1 MKSIELK
8 AFGKPHNV
16 TISEGVE
23 VEEYQTPRPK
33 KRSLLKAKRELKTW
47 SERNHYDRDDDW
59 EPLEKADMWF
69 IGLAFTLIGVF
80 LLWVWVRYG

>member
-33 KRSLLKAKRELKTW
+33 KRSLLKAKRELRTW
-47 SERNHYDRDDDW
+47 AERRHQVYDDDC
-59 EPLEKADMWF
+59 EPLRPADKRY
-69 IGLAFTLIGVF
+69 IGLVCTLIG
-80 LLWVWVRYG
+80 LIWLWVWVRYG